1 MNFMIPVI
9 NSSYQAFI
17 NSDLFFDKLLIDNY
31 IKLEIDIISGRVDTD
46 PSLCISINDTILFF
60 DEVASGGHTL
70 ILEYPVTTEK
80 EFCLKITMSG
90 KTVRDTEIE
99 NNEIIRDKF
108 IKLTGLKINN
118 FDLFTDYDLFYS
130 RFKYIDN
137 DSQQLTNINAGF
149 WSNSTLM
156 LTATIPFTTW
166 YNDNSTKNMNIAD
179 SLKYRAD
186 GLTNETYQKLVKN
199 INLLNK

>member
-1 MNFMIPVI
+1 MNFMISVI
-9 NSSYQAFI
+9 NSSYQAFT
-17 NSDLFFDKLLIDNY
+17 NPDVFFDKLLIDKY
-31 IKLEIDIISGRVDTD
+31 IKLEIDLLSSSGDIA
-46 PSLCISINDTILFF
+46 PSLCISINDTVLFS
-60 DEVASGGHTL
+60 DNIASGNHTL
-70 ILEYPVTTEK
+70 ILEYPTANEK

-90 KTVRDTEIE
+90 KTASDTVVE

-108 IKLTGLKINN
+108 IELTGLKINN

-130 RFKYIDN
+130 RFKYIN
-137 DSQQLTNINAGF
+137 DDTQQLTNVNAGF

-166 YNDNSTKNMNIAD
+166 YNNNSTKNINVAD
-179 SLKYRAD
+179 SLKNRTNN
-186 GLTNETYQKLVKN
+186 LTDETYQKLVKN